1 ATKCEQLSSQAS
13 QNGGLLGSFV
23 PKCNADG
30 SFSSEQCWP
39 SPGFCWCVDK
49 FGEEIPGTKVRGK
62 ADCSKTSTF
71 ACFFF
76 LLCVFVFCKTTA
88 TKCEQLSSQASQN
101 GGLLGSFVPKCNTDG
116 SFSSE
121 QCWSSTGFCWC
132 VDKFG
137 EEIPGT
143 KVRGKADC
151 TNKAGNYEKRVACE
165 YSRFSFNSTPLL
177 LQATTDWLP
186 YSGTYNRQTKLKL
199 EKDYSSIVITVYKSK
214 VKISND
220 I

>member
-1 ATKCEQLSSQAS
+1 MLLLMIISSALAFTNAATKCEQLSSQAS

-39 SPGFCWCVDK
+39 STGFCWCVDK

-62 ADCSKTSTF
+62 ADCSKS
-71 ACFFF
+71 
-76 LLCVFVFCKTTA
+76 TA

-151 TNKAGNYEKRVACE
+151 TNKG
-165 YSRFSFNSTPLL
+165 
-177 LQATTDWLP
+177 Q
-186 YSGTYNRQTKLKL
+186 
-199 EKDYSSIVITVYKSK
+199 
-214 VKISND
+214 
-220 I
+220 